1 MAKQA
6 MVTVV
11 GLDEVMA
18 GIGKFD
24 TDARKA
30 IADGLV
36 KVPKEIA
43 ETTKRKTPGNALSGW
58 GSWSR
63 RGAKNADGSTNF
75 ADVGALTFDQA
86 AITKGIK
93 VLRGGKR
100 MNVRL
105 VNRAASGAAFEMVGS
120 KNPSTQFARAVA
132 GRWGPAPRLLVRT
145 WREEKG
151 ITKTAS
157 AVGREM
163 RKAEDILR
171 RVGGS

>member
-1 MAKQA
+1 MAKQTA
-6 MVTVV
+6 VTVV

-24 TDARKA
+24 ADARKA
-30 IADGLV
+30 IAAGIT
-36 KVPKEIA
+36 KVPKEVA
-43 ETTKRKTPGNALSGW
+43 DKTRRKTPGRALSGW
-58 GSWSR
+58 GQWSR
-63 RGAKNADGSTNF
+63 RGAKNEDGSTNF
-75 ADVGALTFDQA
+75 SDVGALTFDQA
-86 AITKGIK
+86 AIAKGIK
-93 VLRGGKR
+93 VLPGGKR

-120 KNPSTQFARAVA
+120 KNPTSQFAKAVA

-157 AVGREM
+157 AIGREM

-171 RVGGS
+171 RAGGS

>member
-18 GIGKFD
+18 SVGEFD
-24 TDARKA
+24 PKARKA
-30 IADGLV
+30 IADGLK
-36 KVPKEIA
+36 KVPNEIA
-43 ETTKRKTPGNALSGW
+43 DKTRRRAPGRALTNW

-63 RGAKNADGSTNF
+63 RGGKRDDGSTNF
-75 ADVGALTFDQA
+75 SDVGALTFDQA
-86 AITKGIK
+86 AIAKGIK
-93 VLRGGKR
+93 VLHGGKR

-105 VNRAASGAAFEMVGS
+105 VNRAPSGAAFEMVGS
-120 KNPSTQFARAVA
+120 KRPGTQFNSAVA
-132 GRWGPAPRLLVRT
+132 SKWGPAPRLLVRT

-157 AVGREM
+157 AIGREM

-171 RVGGS
+171 RAGGS